1 MAKQT
6 AILGLPL
13 QLAGYEALRRT
24 IEKAF
29 GIIDVQ
35 AAPPYTA
42 AEIGKVLKV
51 VDDGN
56 GNPVLSWEDDLTA

>member
-42 AEIGKVLKV
+42 AEV